1 MPRWIKFVAL
11 FLMVYALFDI
21 ATPEEC
27 ADDALAASQSA
38 LQIHGNQTSPDR
50 GSTCQF
56 EEDCIACAH
65 ILPGTHFELQ
75 VVTTVA
81 TYDPDLL
88 FVSLDGIPSIPYH
101 PPRA

>member
-11 FLMVYALFDI
+11 FLLVFTVFDI
-21 ATPEEC
+21 ATPEAC
-27 ADDALAASQSA
+27 ADDVLAASQDA
-38 LQIHGNQTSPDR
+38 IQIHGNLTSPDR
-50 GSTCQF
+50 GSACQF

-65 ILPGTHFELQ
+65 ILPGTQVELQ

-88 FVSLDGIPSIPYH
+88 LVCLDGIPSIPYH